1 MSSVDLEV
9 LDVSLHGQNLGLS
22 YRGGSVWKQFQP
34 LVLYHASEGVEDAF
48 ELL

>member
-9 LDVSLHGQNLGLS
+9 LDVSLLGQDLGLS
-22 YRGGSVWKQFQP
+22 YRGGSVWKQLQS
-34 LVLYHASEGVEDAF
+34 LVLYHASEGVEDTF